1 MQRALRSLILLVAAA
16 VATAVPLRG
25 TFTLAADAALA
36 DDDALNAVVAAA
48 SVVTPPVHDL
58 TPGEL
63 LIVRDQ
69 RLTRKNGPQFWHGD
83 MQDCCVN
90 EHGWQTAC
98 GQSEGCTLQ
107 STAQLADKG
116 ALSEA
121 LPSASAAH
129 VLAAARDATRR
140 FYGSGLAD
148 ALSPPLSTHILDYKG
163 KVLRV
168 RTPIHD
174 GFWVRALFTVA
185 LGSWASLSGIP
196 TCTHSRS
203 ITNQYQPI
211 SIVA

>member
-1 MQRALRSLILLVAAA
+1 
-16 VATAVPLRG
+16 
-25 TFTLAADAALA
+25 
-36 DDDALNAVVAAA
+36 
-48 SVVTPPVHDL
+48 
-58 TPGEL
+58 
-63 LIVRDQ
+63 
-69 RLTRKNGPQFWHGD
+69 

-98 GQSEGCTLQ
+98 GQTEGCTLQ
-107 STAQLADKG
+107 STAQLAEKG
-116 ALSEA
+116 AFSEA

-140 FYGSGLAD
+140 FRGSWLANT
-148 ALSPPLSTHILDYKG
+148 LSPPLSTHVLDYAG

-196 TCTHSRS
+196 FFVDPHVDAACGATQTTCATGTGGYLVAPSSEENDAILPFPVPGASRDVVIGDFNGVVCYPVDS
-203 ITNQYQPI
+203 DLTALLADIHAY
-211 SIVA
+211 

>member
-121 LPSASAAH
+121 LPSASE
-129 VLAAARDATRR
+129 T
-140 FYGSGLAD
+140 FSGSMNSGQPD
-148 ALSPPLSTHILDYKG
+148 GHQQVWHDMVSQM
-163 KVLRV
+163 KV
-168 RTPIHD
+168 TPHA
-174 GFWVRALFTVA
+174 GQWT
-185 LGSWASLSGIP
+185 
-196 TCTHSRS
+196 
-203 ITNQYQPI
+203 
-211 SIVA
+211 